1 MTVIPISNLSQAEIH
16 MLGTNIVAAARG
28 DREIDAVNRSLA
40 IHDEQ
45 VESLADHRPAKLT
58 AVAV

>member
-1 MTVIPISNLSQAEIH
+1 
-16 MLGTNIVAAARG
+16 MLGTNVVSAARH

-45 VESLADHRPAKLT
+45 VEDLAEQPAELAAT
-58 AVAV
+58 A

>member
-1 MTVIPISNLSQAEIH
+1 
-16 MLGTNIVAAARG
+16 MLGTNIVAGARG

-45 VESLADHRPAKLT
+45 VEDLANHRAADLM
-58 AVAV
+58 AAAA